1 MEMTSKEERMK
12 MMRKKKKTQRRRRN
26 RKKKKNQI
34 PKENQ
39 RRVHLQRSPIVKT
52 NEIDEC
58 YLDIITS

>member
-1 MEMTSKEERMK
+1 MEMTNKEERMK
-12 MMRKKKKTQRRRRN
+12 MMSNKKRTQRRRKN
-26 RKKKKNQI
+26 QKKKKNQI

-39 RRVHLQRSPIVKT
+39 RRAHLQRSPIVKT